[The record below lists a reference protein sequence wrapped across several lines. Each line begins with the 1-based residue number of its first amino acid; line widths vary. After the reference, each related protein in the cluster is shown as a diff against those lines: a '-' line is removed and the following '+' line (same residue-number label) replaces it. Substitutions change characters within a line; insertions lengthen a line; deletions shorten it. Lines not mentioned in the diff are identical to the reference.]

1 MEKIFTCNDP
11 RVIEGTDFYF
21 GKEESSYML
30 LKKNY
35 NSIFL
40 TNIVDFSVYK
50 HNQVIYIICVTEEEF
65 IVYYVNDCQRLKRIV
80 SVSSNEDSLEF
91 AITVNVGDNEEKELI
106 NFYSDLSFN
115 TSNMKTFHTTYI
127 DNVFKDSYLKIS
139 VGDESKFCSVY
150 AKIMDTNWRYCYK

>member
-1 MEKIFTCNDP
+1 MEKIFACNDP
-11 RVIEGTDFYF
+11 REIQGTDFYF

-40 TNIVDFSVYK
+40 NNIVDFSVYK

-65 IVYYVNDCQRLKRIV
+65 IVYYVDDCQRLKRIV
-80 SVSSNEDSLEF
+80 SVSPDEDSLQF
-91 AITVNVGDNEEKELI
+91 AITVNVGDNEEKELV
-106 NFYSDLSFN
+106 NFFSDLSFN
-115 TSNMKTFHTTYI
+115 ANSIKTFHTTNI
-127 DNVFKDSYLKIS
+127 DNVFKDRYLKIS

-150 AKIMDTNWRYCYK
+150 ANIMGTNCRYCYK